1 MPILNVDQAQTV
13 MVVKRSM
20 RAGFAG
26 IENELFFNPKT
37 LMIFGDAKAVVSDLT
52 SEVTGARD
60 AISL

>member
-1 MPILNVDQAQTV
+1 MPILEVDKAACV

-26 IENELFFNPKT
+26 IENELFYDPKT
-37 LMIFGDAKAVVSDLT
+37 LMVFGDAKAVVTELT
-52 SEVTGARD
+52 NEISGARD